1 MSNEELQSAVATELR
16 WDPQVDPAA
25 IAVSANE
32 GTVTLRGTVGSFL
45 QRREAKKAAERVYG
59 VTAVDNKLEVELMTE
74 SRRVDAELRG
84 DVLRAL
90 ELNAVVPDTV
100 DADVDNGFVTLTGT
114 APWQYQRDAA
124 EVVAGSV
131 RGVIDLWDRIEL
143 TGPGANVGEIDDAI
157 RSAFARHASVDA
169 DNLTIA
175 TSNGTVTL
183 SGSVRSWS
191 EHDDALAAA
200 WAAPGVRRVDDR
212 IVVDY

>member
-1 MSNEELQSAVATELR
+1 MSDEELKSDVAAELR
-16 WDPQVDPAA
+16 WDPKVDAAA
-25 IAVSANE
+25 IAVSATD

-45 QRREAKKAAERVYG
+45 QKREARKAAERVFG
-59 VTAVDNKLEVELMTE
+59 VTTVQNELEVELMTE
-74 SRRVDAELRG
+74 SQRVDAELRG

-100 DADVDNGFVTLTGT
+100 DAEAVNGFVTLIGT

-124 EVVAGSV
+124 EAVAGSV

-143 TGPGANVGEIDDAI
+143 TGPGTEVGEIDDAI

-169 DNLTIA
+169 DGLTIA
-175 TSNGTVTL
+175 TSNGTVTV

-200 WAAPGVRRVDDR
+200 WAAPGIRKVEDR